1 MTDEEIIGLFWR
13 RDESGIR
20 QAERKYGSYCSSLVR
35 RILPEEDAEEC
46 MNDLWLRVWDSI
58 PPQRPRELKL
68 YLARIARNLAVNV
81 LRDRRAEK
89 RGSGETEALLN
100 ELAEC
105 LPGGDTPEESYQAK
119 ELEAAVNR
127 FLRRL
132 PRREGDAFIR
142 RYFFAETPQEI
153 GERYGMRENTVNVML
168 CRTRKKL
175 RAYLKQEGYL

>member
-68 YLARIARNLAVNV
+68 YLARIARNLAVNA
-81 LRDRRAEK
+81 LRDKRTEK
-89 RGSGETEALLN
+89 RGSG
-100 ELAEC
+100 
-105 LPGGDTPEESYQAK
+105 K
-119 ELEAAVNR
+119 
-127 FLRRL
+127 RRL
-132 PRREGDAFIR
+132 CWTSWRNASPAAIRPRR
-142 RYFFAETPQEI
+142 P
-153 GERYGMRENTVNVML
+153 
-168 CRTRKKL
+168 TRQKS
-175 RAYLKQEGYL
+175 